1 MKTLTSRQ
9 LAVVKRTAMNNYPM
23 NQKLA
28 KIDEKIAA
36 LEEDKQVI
44 EAQLKGFEMGVI
56 ALTGGYT
63 SSELIDRIV
72 VPAVDANGAQKVDK
86 DGRALTV
93 TKYVPKKGVL
103 VENEDGTYTINE
115 ELAESD
121 EPVSEQVGETQVYS
135 EDNNI
140 VEPKAEEE

>member
-63 SSELIDRIV
+63 SSQLIDRIV

-121 EPVSEQVGETQVYS
+121 ELVSDQVGDTQAC
-135 EDNNI
+135 EDSNI

>member
-63 SSELIDRIV
+63 SNQLIDRIV

-121 EPVSEQVGETQVYS
+121 EPVSDQVGDTQTC